1 MRLKLFVAL
10 LGICLLAVFIGV
22 VMADECE
29 EAKKEEVKHQ
39 YIGANKCKI
48 CHKKSGVYESW
59 EATPHATAWENLPE
73 AEQKKQEL
81 RQFYTTGTTEKG
93 ELLTGVQ
100 CEACHGPGS
109 DYKKKSIME
118 DREKAVANG
127 LIIPTKETCMTC
139 HNEKAPA
146 KLATVAKDFDMAK
159 AMAKAVHILPS
170 KVEKTE
176 DKK

>member
-1 MRLKLFVAL
+1 MRFKLLIVL
-10 LGICLLAVFIGV
+10 LGISLLVLFVLPTGAQ
-22 VMADECE
+22 ETK
-29 EAKKEEVKHQ
+29 EAKKEEVKHEFV
-39 YIGANKCKI
+39 GAKKCKI

-73 AEQKKQEL
+73 ADQKKQEL
-81 RQFYTTGTTEKG
+81 RKYYTTGTTADG

-100 CEACHGPGS
+100 CEACHGPGA

-118 DREKAVANG
+118 DREKAIEAG

-146 KLATVAKDFDMAK
+146 KLAALVKDFDMAK
-159 AMAKAVHILPS
+159 LMAKGVHVLPS
-170 KVEKTE
+170 KAEKKE
-176 DKK
+176 